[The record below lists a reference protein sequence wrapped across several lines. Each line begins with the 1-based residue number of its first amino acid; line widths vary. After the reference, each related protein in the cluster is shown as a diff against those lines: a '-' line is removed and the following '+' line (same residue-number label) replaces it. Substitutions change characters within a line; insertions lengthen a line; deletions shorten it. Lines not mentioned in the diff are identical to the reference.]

1 MKEMFMTSLRVA
13 SNPRDFSKIVQQ
25 YEEKY
30 KDLDSIYLSA
40 ITRFQNGADRLEKQE
55 IESILYQYLLKW
67 GRMGRVLGY
76 NGCDRIAIAL
86 QQLKSQLDEFKSA
99 TLSNIDLND
108 KSFSIEELY
117 DSLLNSK
124 WKSNRGRTKRVG
136 PTATAKVLH
145 LALPNLFM
153 IWDRRIR
160 EYYEF
165 KDTGSEYLGFL
176 EIMQDW
182 NHKLFKTI
190 NSLQEKYGKSSTKLI
205 DEYNWKRCWGI
216 T

>member
-1 MKEMFMTSLRVA
+1 MTHRIATPNSK
-13 SNPRDFSKIVQQ
+13 DFARIVQQ

-30 KDLDSIYLSA
+30 KNLDIIYLSA
-40 ITRFQNGADRLEKQE
+40 ITKYQNGADGLEKQE
-55 IESILYQYLLKW
+55 VESILYPYLLKW

-76 NGCDRIAIAL
+76 IGCDRIASAL
-86 QQLKSQLDEFKSA
+86 QQLKPQLDELNA
-99 TLSNIDLND
+99 ETLLNIDLND
-108 KSFSIEELY
+108 KSCSIDELY
-117 DSLLNSK
+117 DTLLNSK
-124 WKSNRGRTKRVG
+124 WKSNLGRTKRVG
-136 PTATAKVLH
+136 PTTTAKVLH

-165 KDTGSEYLGFL
+165 KDTGSEYFRFL

-182 NHKLFKTI
+182 NQKLFKTI

-205 DEYNWKRCWGI
+205 DEYNWKKCWG
-216 T
+216 